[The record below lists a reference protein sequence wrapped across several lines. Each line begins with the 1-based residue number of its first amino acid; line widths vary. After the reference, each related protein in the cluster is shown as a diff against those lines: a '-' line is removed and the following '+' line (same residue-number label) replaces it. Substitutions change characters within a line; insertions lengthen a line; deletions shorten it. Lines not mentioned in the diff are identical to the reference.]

1 MRKPLGGLRFG
12 LIKIVVAG
20 LLLWPGVLGTSP
32 HARVHEI
39 TTDVGDMQIQKHK
52 AGEKAGPVKA
62 LTQPPARPSSLFP
75 GGLPDR
81 KSGKKDSIKKRKQDN
96 QKPAWLRYA

>member
-1 MRKPLGGLRFG
+1 MGKPLGGLRFG
-12 LIKIVVAG
+12 LMKIVVAG

-39 TTDVGDMQIQKHK
+39 TPDVGDTQIQKHK
-52 AGEKAGPVKA
+52 AGEKAGSVKA

-75 GGLPDR
+75 DAHPDR
-81 KSGKKDSIKKRKQDN
+81 KSGHKGSIKKRKQDN